1 MREQRQAL
9 PSWSPKKSFKI
20 RYHRPLDHPEET
32 IHCGLVVNLVV
43 LVKRLDRCVLRRT
56 WGKSNSKLLFSWTT
70 RSDCQFATKRG
81 FLTWVPSR
89 VDTRPA
95 GRVLR
100 RRELGSLDLYLYL
113 YFGTNDCICIEFVT
127 RPSRAQPILP
137 ILQVDFLSNHWHWRW
152 NRGRRWLRE
161 DK

>member
-20 RYHRPLDHPEET
+20 RYHRPLDHPEKT

-43 LVKRLDRCVLRRT
+43 FVKRLDRCVLRRT
-56 WGKSNSKLLFSWTT
+56 WCKSNSKLLFLWIT

-100 RRELGSLDLYLYL
+100 RRELGSLDLYFIFEQTIAL
-113 YFGTNDCICIEFVT
+113 EFVT